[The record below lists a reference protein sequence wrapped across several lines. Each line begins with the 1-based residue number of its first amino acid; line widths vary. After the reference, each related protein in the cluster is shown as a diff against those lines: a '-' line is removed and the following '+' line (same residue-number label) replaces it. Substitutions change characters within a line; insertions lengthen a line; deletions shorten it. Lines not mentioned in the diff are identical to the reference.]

1 MHVDC
6 CPGQRGHQSSGG
18 TCSAYDARSILCDRS
33 VLANLRRAD
42 GFGGGLVGCQL
53 LSLEQHRSVVLP
65 QVSAGSVDRSCWRAS
80 VRFSVSLRVG
90 SSGLLGDLAGDPG
103 LHPADE
109 RDKVLLATKTLGAAW
124 WRAASRITALSH
136 IGRSACGL
144 AIVFVLVPVTSA
156 AGRGYR
162 WWTNLLGLAVKIRQ
176 IDHFWKV
183 VNRVETGAARKG
195 AGSQR
200 FNASEFLIAPSC
212 NRGQTHAFCLQI
224 PSVRLTEQV
233 ACSKP
238 NLDLEQSNK
247 ATCPHFFFPFRR
259 GLGRNRSQD
268 HTATCS
274 LFWGSKKHALG
285 PWPCCARCEKCR
297 L

>member
-1 MHVDC
+1 MVDK
-6 CPGQRGHQSSGG
+6 
-18 TCSAYDARSILCDRS
+18 
-33 VLANLRRAD
+33 
-42 GFGGGLVGCQL
+42 
-53 LSLEQHRSVVLP
+53 
-65 QVSAGSVDRSCWRAS
+65 
-80 VRFSVSLRVG
+80 
-90 SSGLLGDLAGDPG
+90 
-103 LHPADE
+103 PA
-109 RDKVLLATKTLGAAW
+109 
-124 WRAASRITALSH
+124 
-136 IGRSACGL
+136 
-144 AIVFVLVPVTSA
+144 
-156 AGRGYR
+156 
-162 WWTNLLGLAVKIRQ
+162 GLAVKIRQ

-183 VNRVETGAARKG
+183 VNRLETGAARKG

-238 NLDLEQSNK
+238 NLDLEHSNKACPHSFFPFRQGLGRNRSQDHTATCSFLGGCKNVDKPAGLAVKIRQIDHFWKVVNRLETGAARKGAGSQRFNASEFLIAPSCNRGQTHAFCLQIPSVRLTEQVACSKPNLDLEHSNK
-247 ATCPHFFFPFRR
+247 ATCPHSFFPFRR

>member
-1 MHVDC
+1 MACVYLQAA
-6 CPGQRGHQSSGG
+6 QRAKRCTKGGTGCTHACSVQIIMYRVLHCISLCMSTAARGSGGISLQAGHQSSGG
-18 TCSAYDARSILCDRS
+18 ACSAHGARSILCDRS

-109 RDKVLLATKTLGAAW
+109 RDKVRLATKTLGAAW

-162 WWTNLLGLAVKIRQ
+162 WWTNLLGL
-176 IDHFWKV
+176 
-183 VNRVETGAARKG
+183 
-195 AGSQR
+195 
-200 FNASEFLIAPSC
+200 L
-212 NRGQTHAFCLQI
+212 
-224 PSVRLTEQV
+224 
-233 ACSKP
+233 
-238 NLDLEQSNK
+238 
-247 ATCPHFFFPFRR
+247 
-259 GLGRNRSQD
+259 
-268 HTATCS
+268 
-274 LFWGSKKHALG
+274 
-285 PWPCCARCEKCR
+285 
-297 L
+297 